1 MGSTSPKRG
10 VGYVRMVTAM
20 ADRYTTDAEWAARM
34 QRIRARVRRVRVVL
48 AEEDWEASHGE
59 IDWEAW
65 YRLT

>member
-1 MGSTSPKRG
+1 
-10 VGYVRMVTAM
+10 M